1 MNRIADVALV
11 FDTDGT
17 LLDGRQAVVD
27 AVAEGLSATY
37 RHFQLPPAA
46 ADRERIALAMGLP
59 APMFFR
65 TAFAPDT
72 VQASLQDAF
81 ACEFEV
87 RSTRAEVAA
96 LQRGE
101 TQLYD
106 GVEDTLAQLVER
118 GHELALF
125 SNAASPY
132 FEAVVRVHHLDR
144 FFSKRLSLET
154 AVRTRIARDKKGIV
168 RHLTAGF
175 PASVVIGDRVH
186 DIEAGHTVGAR
197 TVGCLYGFGEPS
209 EFAAATWT
217 VGTIAEL
224 LDLPLAMTMVDDAPA
239 SHSERREGA
248 TG

>member
-1 MNRIADVALV
+1 MNRITDVALV

-17 LLDGRQAVVD
+17 LLDGRQAVID

-37 RHFQLPPAA
+37 RHFHLPAA
-46 ADRERIALAMGLP
+46 AEDRERIALAMGLP

-72 VQASLQDAF
+72 VPASLQDAF

-101 TQLYD
+101 TQLYP
-106 GVEDTLAQLVER
+106 GVEETLARLVDR
-118 GHELALF
+118 GHKLALF

-144 FFSKRLSLET
+144 FFGKRLSLET

-168 RHLTAGF
+168 RHLAAGVL
-175 PASVVIGDRVH
+175 ASVVIGDRVH
-186 DIEAGHTVGAR
+186 DIEAGHAVGAR
-197 TVGCLYGFGEPS
+197 TVGCLYGFGGPA
-209 EFAAATWT
+209 EFATATWT
-217 VGTIAEL
+217 IAAIEEL
-224 LDLPLAMTMVDDAPA
+224 LDLPLALASIEGASAPRP
-239 SHSERREGA
+239 ERHEGA